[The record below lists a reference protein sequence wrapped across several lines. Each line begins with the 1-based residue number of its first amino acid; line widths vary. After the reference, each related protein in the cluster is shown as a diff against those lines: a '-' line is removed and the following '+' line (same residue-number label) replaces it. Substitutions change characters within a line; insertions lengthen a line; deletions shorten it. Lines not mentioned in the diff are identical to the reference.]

1 MQAASRVILPSM
13 AALHKKTLVIELGIG
28 CNNRCLFCYQRG
40 YREVAG
46 YPKWMERDEVRSRI
60 RWGAANGFDE
70 VSFTGGEPTIRPDFL
85 ELVRFAREVGFRR
98 VAVTTN
104 GWRLG
109 QPGFFRDAVQ
119 AGLTSMG
126 VSIHGPDAATHEGL
140 TGREGSFARAIQAV
154 HNALRTHGNERVV
167 RLNTFTLVTHRN
179 VDRLV
184 DLAHLLHRLG
194 VRLLVFQP
202 VILSKANFETAADLR
217 VGLPDT
223 VRAVRDVI
231 REGIRLGFRTKLF
244 NLPPCLF
251 RDVLAGVEMDHY
263 ERATFREHDGEAPA
277 DRSLGDEVGLVR
289 LAACRECV
297 LRAGC
302 PGVHVSLLP
311 QEDFV
316 AGLEDAI
323 ETADPEATGRRVWIA
338 GTDLLKASGVY
349 RVVRKARLAGFEDVR
364 VTHGGACIAGRA
376 LVTAATEAGASEVV
390 LVHHGADPRSADR
403 IVALEGNDRFL
414 RRAMRD
420 ADEEVRR
427 GRTRIGLLVT
437 PDRAALSFL
446 ESVVGREGRGGH
458 FEELA
463 VLGRNPPVLHL
474 RDPFRSSVHG
484 KALAE
489 FRAFLKGI
497 DRLRFP
503 RRAVVLEVGWPVG
516 LEDALLLPSLAWV
529 ARGRV
534 HFDLAAFVLATPFL
548 DPRHA
553 VLNWSD
559 PRLAAGRS
567 AGGRGHPIEP
577 PPLPVSRA
585 IRVKPLDG
593 QVLSAISR
601 EGRRG
606 WVGGL

>member
-1 MQAASRVILPSM
+1 M
-13 AALHKKTLVIELGIG
+13 AALHKKTLVIEMGIG

-46 YPKWMERDEVRSRI
+46 YPKWMARDEVRSRI

-85 ELVRFAREVGFRR
+85 ELVRFAREEGFRR

-109 QPGFFRDAVQ
+109 QPGFFHDAVE

-126 VSIHGPDAATHEGL
+126 VSIHGPDAATHDGL

-154 HNALRTHGNERVV
+154 HNAVRTHGTDRVV
-167 RLNTFTLVTHRN
+167 RLNTFTLVNRRN

-184 DLAHLLHRLG
+184 DLAILLHRLG

-202 VILSKANFETAADLR
+202 VILSKANFETAADLM

-251 RDVLAGVEMDHY
+251 REVLAGVEMDHY
-263 ERATFREHDGEAPA
+263 ERATFREHDGDVPA

-297 LRAGC
+297 LRTGC

-323 ETADPEATGRRVWIA
+323 ERSNPEATGRRVWVA
-338 GTDLLKASGVY
+338 GTDLLRASGVY

-364 VTHGGACIAGRA
+364 VTHGGACMAGRA
-376 LVTAATEAGASEVV
+376 LVTAATEAGATEVV
-390 LVHHGADPRSADR
+390 FVHHGADPRSADR
-403 IVALEGNDRFL
+403 IVSHTGNDRFL
-414 RRAMRD
+414 VRALRD
-420 ADEEVRR
+420 AVGEVRP
-427 GRTRIGLLVT
+427 GQTRLGVLVS
-437 PDRAALSFL
+437 PDRTALSFL
-446 ESVVGREGRGGH
+446 GSR
-458 FEELA
+458 A
-463 VLGRNPPVLHL
+463 LGFLEAHPPVLHL
-474 RDPFRSSVHG
+474 RHPFRADGQGHAVR
-484 KALAE
+484 E
-489 FRAFLKGI
+489 FQAFLDGLR
-497 DRLRFP
+497 RLGFP
-503 RRAVVLEVGWPVG
+503 GRTVVMDVVGPWG
-516 LEDALLLPSLAWV
+516 WEDLAPLPWLALI

-534 HFDLAAFVLATPFL
+534 RFELSGTVLATPFL
-548 DPRHA
+548 DARVA

-559 PRLAAGRS
+559 PRLNGQ
-567 AGGRGHPIEP
+567 GHPAAVGTRGDLR
-577 PPLPVSRA
+577 PLPVSRFL
-585 IRVKPLDG
+585 RVKPADG
-593 QVLSAISR
+593 PFLAAIARSR
-601 EGRRG
+601 SGTRHEPGPGTRSR
-606 WVGGL
+606 